1 MPVEWFSCD
10 SSMSLWTDS
19 GKKNFERHFFNIS
32 EIKLISKLYLK
43 KKNSSYGMIK
53 KTYGK
58 IFQKPPCL
66 SEILLKILMTYKYW
80 INTNAIF

>member
-43 KKNSSYGMIK
+43 KK
-53 KTYGK
+53 KT
-58 IFQKPPCL
+58 QV
-66 SEILLKILMTYKYW
+66 MV
-80 INTNAIF
+80 